1 MIGQKFG
8 RLLVVSQAPS
18 KHKRAQ
24 WNCLC
29 DCGNTCVANGKFMRQ
44 GKKRSCGCL
53 RSEINK
59 EKVKKLI
66 AGNVLP
72 DGEAAF
78 NLLYASYRCAAYNR
92 DLDFFI
98 EKPEFKELTQKNCFY
113 CGKHPSVT
121 YKSSLSGGYLYN
133 GIDRRDN
140 FKGYVEGNV
149 VPCCKYCN
157 WMKNAF
163 EEKLFLQ
170 HCADITEFQKQSSSP
185 SVNSDEQKPRTEHG

>member
-29 DCGNTCVANGKFMRQ
+29 DCGKTCVANGKYMRQ

-59 EKVKKLI
+59 EKIKKVI
-66 AGNVLP
+66 AGNILP
-72 DGEAAF
+72 EGESAF
-78 NLLYASYRCAAYNR
+78 NLLYASYRCAANNR
-92 DLDFFI
+92 DIEFAI
-98 EKPEFKELTQKNCFY
+98 EKPLFKELTQKNCFY
-113 CGKHPSVT
+113 CGKTPSVI
-121 YKSSLSGGYLYN
+121 YKPDLASGGFLYN

-140 FKGYVEGNV
+140 SQGYLDDNV
-149 VPCCKYCN
+149 VPCCKHCN

-170 HCADITEFQKQSSSP
+170 HCENIVLYQRNKQ
-185 SVNSDEQKPRTEHG
+185 NSTLESKE